1 MATVFANSAIA
12 SFPPESRSAMM
23 PEPTTAARSMRTD
36 CLGGKSTRHIACH
49 RSCFRMTIAEAG
61 HAD

>member
-1 MATVFANSAIA
+1 MGHDAGSDNGRVQHRGADPSAV
-12 SFPPESRSAMM
+12 
-23 PEPTTAARSMRTD
+23 MR
-36 CLGGKSTRHIACH
+36 RVHIGDGH